1 MISAEHEVRKV
12 FTKIQNVLNSIQ
24 SFKSSLEI
32 FKNLQLIRGVAISQ
46 LGISKIC
53 HDRYNEFIIDK
64 SPKEKAEFLSQC
76 NSVVDNAIE
85 LFEEL
90 KFEEGKNQCLNLKK
104 SFSGIKN
111 TEINPEKNL
120 EYKSMLQEDNSVML
134 GNI

>member
-1 MISAEHEVRKV
+1 M
-12 FTKIQNVLNSIQ
+12 
-24 SFKSSLEI
+24 
-32 FKNLQLIRGVAISQ
+32 
-46 LGISKIC
+46 
-53 HDRYNEFIIDK
+53 
-64 SPKEKAEFLSQC
+64 SQC

-134 GNI
+134 GNILKLNFY